1 MTKKTLN
8 QNSKYIQE
16 LISNIEKGFIFS
28 NNPMNRFDSI
38 KKKIKLQTM
47 MLRTKLS
54 NY

>member
-16 LISNIEKGFIFS
+16 LIGNIEKGFIFS
-28 NNPMNRFDSI
+28 NNPMNRFN
-38 KKKIKLQTM
+38 KKKIKLQTI
-47 MLRTKLS
+47 MLRTKFS